1 MKRVKAHAHTLP
13 VPQDAMQADEA
24 VQRIG
29 QAQRD
34 LALIQAA
41 LDEKLAHAKAEA
53 EAQAKPLAETI
64 ERLTAGLQI
73 WATAHRDSLTQHG
86 KTKTVPMPSGEIAWR
101 IRPPAV
107 SLSNVKALVEAL
119 LAEKTLGR
127 FLRTKHQPDKEAM
140 LKEPAVAATLP
151 GVTLKTGI
159 EDFVVT
165 PAAAPLAASAK
176 G

>member
-1 MKRVKAHAHTLP
+1 MKRVKTAGSNLP

-73 WATAHRDSLTQHG
+73 WATANRDALTQGG

-101 IRPPAV
+101 TRPPSV

-119 LAEKTLGR
+119 LAEKKLGR
-127 FLRTKHQPDKEAM
+127 FLRTKHEPDKEAM
-140 LKEPAVAATLP
+140 LREPEAAAALP

-165 PAAAPLAASAK
+165 PAGAPLAAGAK
-176 G
+176 A